1 MRLTG
6 YRTMPLLLVHPSAD
20 LTLELYVSP
29 ALEEALAL
37 QWERVRQRTVRDTY
51 VKALEYRLEDLL
63 TDCLDWD
70 LKPPTEAQLSYATLL
85 ARRHGITV
93 PTEAL
98 NYRMHMALF
107 IDAWSR
113 RPVTS
118 GHVHT
123 TQGAY
128 PSPSPLGESSDST
141 APSDAEQQPGTRS
154 NP

>member
-1 MRLTG
+1 
-6 YRTMPLLLVHPSAD
+6 MPLLLVHPSAD

-37 QWERVRQRTVRDTY
+37 QWERVRQRTARDTY

-93 PTEAL
+93 PSDAL

-113 RPVTS
+113 KPVAS
-118 GHVHT
+118 GHVNT
-123 TQGAY
+123 RLGAS
-128 PSPSPLGESSDST
+128 PSPSPLGESSESI
-141 APSDAEQQPGTRS
+141 APSDAEPERGTRS
-154 NP
+154 TP